1 MAKKSTTSGV
11 DMTTGKIGSYKM
23 DVSAFDNLTGEKL
36 LGLNIIEL
44 KVGEAAGPFRLV
56 NILKDQNLAKKQKL
70 KKGEKPKLIDIYV
83 GENGGNQVR
92 MPASASFILKAQ
104 ESKLSIGDIFAVK
117 RLPDYPNPNGGMPGK
132 DWHLVI
138 TERAKK

>member
-1 MAKKSTTSGV
+1 MAKKTTVKAIDLTSGKV
-11 DMTTGKIGSYKM
+11 SSYKM
-23 DVSAFDNLTGEKL
+23 DSSAFDNLSGEKL

-44 KVGEAAGPFRLV
+44 AVGEAAGPFKLV
-56 NILKDQNLAKKQKL
+56 GILKDQNLNKKKKL
-70 KKGEKPKLIDIYV
+70 KVGEKPKLIDIYV

-92 MPASASFILKAQ
+92 MPASASFIMKAA
-104 ESKLSIGDIFAVK
+104 ESKLSFGDIFAIK

-138 TERAKK
+138 TERNKK